1 MKLYA
6 DLRKPWN
13 HLNALTVYSR
23 IMLHYVFMLL
33 CLPTAMWAAFAI
45 EAKVVTLDPE
55 TRTVE
60 LEILQSAEAEFTVG
74 EKATCRVSRGDLEIG
89 YLGRRIRANATFY
102 NKTWHLEQIFPLDG
116 AGAEAVALVN
126 RMFHRDTAAMKRG
139 QFVRQGDAMP
149 NFGMIDHNGKFVQ
162 LQELAGTPYVMNF
175 IFTRCKAPTMCPA
188 SSTRMAELQQAARA
202 AGLDALHFVTVSFD
216 PAFDSPGILR
226 TYAQGYGIELNNFH
240 LLTYS
245 QELIDDLLRQ
255 VGILTIE
262 EDGTINH
269 TMATL
274 LVDAAGRVALRKEG
288 PNWKVDDFLQA
299 AQAL

>member
-1 MKLYA
+1 MHASKSV
-6 DLRKPWN
+6 
-13 HLNALTVYSR
+13 LNTLFVYPR
-23 IMLHYVFMLL
+23 IMLHYLL
-33 CLPTAMWAAFAI
+33 ILFCLPTAVCSAFAI
-45 EAKVVTLDPE
+45 EAKVVALDPE
-55 TRTVE
+55 TRTIE
-60 LEILQSAEAEFTVG
+60 LEVLQSSEAEFTAG

-89 YLGRRIRANATFY
+89 YLGRRIRANAAFY
-102 NKTWHLEQIFPLDG
+102 NKSWHLEQIFPLDG
-116 AGAEAVALVN
+116 AGAEEVALVN
-126 RMFHRDTAAMKRG
+126 RIFHRDTAALKRG
-139 QFVRQGDAMP
+139 QFVRKGDAMP
-149 NFGMIDHNGKFVQ
+149 NFGMIDHNGKFMQMQDLV
-162 LQELAGTPYVMNF
+162 GTPYVMNF
-175 IFTRCKAPTMCPA
+175 IFTRCRVPTMCPA

-216 PAFDSPGILR
+216 PAFDSPGTLR
-226 TYAQGYGIELNNFH
+226 TYAQGYGIELDNFH

-245 QELIDDLLRQ
+245 PELIDDLLRQ